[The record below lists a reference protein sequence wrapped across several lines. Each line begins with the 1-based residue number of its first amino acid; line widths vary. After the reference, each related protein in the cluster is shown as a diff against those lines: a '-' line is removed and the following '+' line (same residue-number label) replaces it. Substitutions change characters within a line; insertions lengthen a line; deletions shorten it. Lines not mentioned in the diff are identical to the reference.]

1 MQNFNETND
10 LNENFKPFQ
19 KNDEIEELLRGEM
32 SAAEAYRQVMESLN
46 KDPEAQRLRTFL
58 EDHNKAVDYWK
69 SQVSN
74 DRSVEKNGS
83 GVWGKA
89 VKTFVGAS
97 KLFGNSSALT
107 ALREGEEYGL
117 SEYKDLLESEDI
129 TTQQKEEI
137 RSRFIPQQEK
147 HIDSLNAMI
156 KLQ

>member
-1 MQNFNETND
+1 MQDFNEA
-10 LNENFKPFQ
+10 NEFNEKFRPSQ
-19 KNDEIEELLRGEM
+19 RNDEIEEILRGEM

-46 KDPEAQRLRTFL
+46 KDPEVQRLRTFL

-69 SQVSN
+69 TQIAS
-74 DRSVEKNGS
+74 DRTIEEGGS

-97 KLFGNSSALT
+97 KLFGNSSALG

-117 SEYKDLLESEDI
+117 SEYKDLLKSEDI
-129 TTQQKEEI
+129 TMQQKEEI
-137 RSRFIPQQEK
+137 RNRFIPLQEK